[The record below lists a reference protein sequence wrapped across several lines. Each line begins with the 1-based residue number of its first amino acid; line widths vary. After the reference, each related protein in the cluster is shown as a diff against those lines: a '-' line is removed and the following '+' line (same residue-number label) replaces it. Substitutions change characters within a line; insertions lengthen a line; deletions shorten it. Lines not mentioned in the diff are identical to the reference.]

1 MEFVNGK
8 NLRQFLDEGK
18 KVTEED
24 ISTSFSK
31 VEFIVVTLL
40 KIMRY
45 IHNKQIIHGDIKPE
59 NIVIND
65 EGLPYLTDFGSASFF
80 SKHNAEHN
88 GGTLPYM
95 AP

>member
-1 MEFVNGK
+1 
-8 NLRQFLDEGK
+8 
-18 KVTEED
+18 
-24 ISTSFSK
+24 
-31 VEFIVVTLL
+31 
-40 KIMRY
+40 MRY